1 MFRTRSQFRSL
12 SQPLDCHVPQDGA
25 RRTVPARPGS
35 HWVSHAALQVLGLAL
50 LLALH
55 GGAQDSPYYGPLGSR
70 AGQAVANSQNQLSDR
85 DPVEEEKRLRALN
98 AERQRSLV
106 ADANK
111 LLKLA
116 QELDA
121 EVKSTSGDS
130 LNSAE
135 LTKVAEIEKLAHK
148 VKEKMSTSVRGTT
161 DVQPLLFLQP

>member
-1 MFRTRSQFRSL
+1 M
-12 SQPLDCHVPQDGA
+12 
-25 RRTVPARPGS
+25 
-35 HWVSHAALQVLGLAL
+35 
-50 LLALH
+50 
-55 GGAQDSPYYGPLGSR
+55 
-70 AGQAVANSQNQLSDR
+70 
-85 DPVEEEKRLRALN
+85 RALN

>member
-1 MFRTRSQFRSL
+1 
-12 SQPLDCHVPQDGA
+12 
-25 RRTVPARPGS
+25 
-35 HWVSHAALQVLGLAL
+35 
-50 LLALH
+50 
-55 GGAQDSPYYGPLGSR
+55 
-70 AGQAVANSQNQLSDR
+70 
-85 DPVEEEKRLRALN
+85 LRALN
-98 AERQRSLV
+98 AERRRSLV
-106 ADANK
+106 ADTNK

-135 LTKVAEIEKLAHK
+135 LTKVAEIEKVAHK